1 MVADGKIF
9 AKIDTT
15 SSMVSFF
22 ENPQTY
28 TGNDS
33 IAIMSEKMKECK
45 ELAERVANVKAKVM
59 TSNKYIENAVIEDR
73 PAAMNT
79 NPDSAKA
86 NIENGNGPIH
96 VALKH
101 EASLEVIQKLLECAP
116 LITLESENKLL
127 LTTFK
132 K

>member
-1 MVADGKIF
+1 MYLQVAPSILKMVADGKIF

-73 PAAMNT
+73 RKAAVSEAISKM
-79 NPDSAKA
+79 DS
-86 NIENGNGPIH
+86 G
-96 VALKH
+96 
-101 EASLEVIQKLLECAP
+101 S
-116 LITLESENKLL
+116 SE
-127 LTTFK
+127 TMDMDMDMGTQ
-132 K
+132 